1 MGDAKDKVRDE
12 AQNLILKLMDQA
24 APPMVGLRFKVSI
37 LLINDEISVGQM
49 VIIASQS
56 SGEMKAEI

>member
-24 APPMVGLRFKVSI
+24 APPMVGLHFKISI